1 MTSKSDPPSKSDD
14 KTEDKTEDKKA
25 TKPAARRGPRGT
37 KEQVAAVQ
45 KTAQEAARD
54 LDREQTESVIDLATA
69 LGQIGEGEALAQ
81 LDTRLAFMERQVER
95 LNSRREEADRG
106 IQGELTV
113 MRTRI
118 EEALSAVGATTEEQR
133 NAWGSL
139 ENQVSSIVADAERH
153 TSDAIE
159 TLRRELVTRVEDAAT
174 RLERAESKLR
184 GETKAL
190 EDGVEERI
198 RTLSSSMAE
207 TQEDLSSSSLSITDR
222 FAELETDL
230 SSKVETSTAGI
241 DERISSAVDQ
251 VRAEVQGLSGR
262 VAEQLE
268 GFETE
273 FTSSRARL
281 TEDLSTRTAALEAQL
296 AEKTQALVD
305 RVESDLNQL
314 KAEVSTGAEGLDA
327 RIEAAASSAVGEIRM
342 ELERLKGEMTETIQ
356 SQRSDVLQIVEDQ
369 RVDNEGRMSEARA
382 AVRLEAQRMKETVDS
397 KLASVDEG
405 MALLRKELLAQVQS
419 VDERVANGTTKL
431 EALVTHQ
438 SRRLATDENEWSET
452 TSEIVEDISALKNRI
467 EELFGRVS
475 SSEARRATERGSAQ
489 ASIDGMGARLDA
501 LERRMRQ
508 AVEEVSARQATRLE
522 MLTSQVEHL
531 HTSSSGAEER
541 AGAVEY
547 LTRKIGEITERSEE
561 ALTKVNA
568 LGRYITKRPEAVKGE
583 AVILP
588 PDMDARLAALEK
600 SITKLGASR
609 EEPAAIPDEL
619 TDRLAALEAAVGS
632 MAPPEQAEDSQ
643 AADLAARIETLE
655 RTITNLSTT
664 ISTRQAQ
671 LTGRLEEVER
681 KAAPVSQTILP
692 GKKRGRW

>member
-1 MTSKSDPPSKSDD
+1 MTSKSDPTPKSDD
-14 KTEDKTEDKKA
+14 KTEDKKA
-25 TKPAARRGPRGT
+25 AKPAARRGPRGT
-37 KEQVAAVQ
+37 KEQVAAVHR
-45 KTAQEAARD
+45 TAQEAARD

-198 RTLSSSMAE
+198 RTLSSSMVE

-230 SSKVETSTAGI
+230 ASKVETSTGGI
-241 DERISSAVDQ
+241 DERISSAVDE
-251 VRAEVQGLSGR
+251 VRAEVQGLSTR
-262 VAEQLE
+262 VADQME

-281 TEDLSTRTAALEAQL
+281 TEDLSTRAAALEAHL
-296 AEKTQALVD
+296 
-305 RVESDLNQL
+305 
-314 KAEVSTGAEGLDA
+314 EGLDA
-327 RIEAAASSAVGEIRM
+327 RIEAAAVSAIGEIRM

-356 SQRSDVLQIVEDQ
+356 SQRSDVFQIVEDQ

-397 KLASVDEG
+397 KIVSVDEG

-431 EALVTHQ
+431 EALITHQ

-452 TSEIVEDISALKNRI
+452 TSEIAEDISALKNRI

-547 LTRKIGEITERSEE
+547 LTRKIGEVTERSEE

-600 SITKLGASR
+600 SITRLGASR

-619 TDRLAALEAAVGS
+619 TERLVALEAAVSG
-632 MAPPEQAEDSQ
+632 MARPEHAEDSQ

-671 LTGRLEEVER
+671 LTGRLEEMER
-681 KAAPVSQTILP
+681 KAATVSQTILP
-692 GKKRGRW
+692 DKKRGRW